1 MPKCFQPFIE
11 ILREFCSVQ
20 SIDSQFDMEPS
31 SQGSGFSHVFRESI
45 CSEFWFSS
53 ALHFHRLEEADAFW
67 HRSPLLSP
75 DSLIPCP
82 PVLNQTWQHLP
93 IQKEQAV
100 SAYYPFSYCFFFWM
114 SLRGRAAVCPHTM
127 KYMWWDYI
135 LRERLCTW
143 DHRK

>member
-1 MPKCFQPFIE
+1 MFSTIHWDFKRVLFIT
-11 ILREFCSVQ
+11 IYRQ
-20 SIDSQFDMEPS
+20 SIWHGTFVTGVWLQPC
-31 SQGSGFSHVFRESI
+31 GHVFHKSI

-53 ALHFHRLEEADAFW
+53 TLHFQRLEETDTFW
-67 HRSPLLSP
+67 HRSPLLSTN
-75 DSLIPCP
+75 SFIPCP
-82 PVLNQTWQHLP
+82 PVLNQMWQHLP
-93 IQKEQAV
+93 IQKEEAV

-143 DHRK
+143 DHSK